1 MTKEKKEKKGKKK
14 KKKTYYYAVVSG
26 SNPGV
31 YKNQYSK
38 LIQEL
43 I

>member
-1 MTKEKKEKKGKKK
+1 MTKEKKEKKGKK